1 MTMLA
6 KTETTTQLKASKMTT
21 ESTIKPSGGKKKQ
34 QKRKWLWIGIGITVL
49 LLIVIGVFGGKK
61 TPSIMVSTEKATVRT
76 ITQIVSATGKV
87 YPQIEVKL
95 APEVS
100 GEIVEMPV
108 KEGDFVKKGQLLFR
122 INPEVTKAQV
132 EQASASLAA
141 AKAQSLQAKAQ
152 LLLREDELR
161 RAKELYPQKLIS
173 ESEYLTAVTNAEV
186 AKANYEAS
194 LFDIQRL
201 ESQLRQQRE
210 NLSRTTVYSPMNGNV
225 TLLTSKLGERVVG
238 TSMMTGTEVMRV
250 ADLSEM
256 EVRIDVNENDIVTVK
271 NGDTAR
277 ITVDA
282 YANQKFTGIVYEI
295 ANTAKTTGAGTQEQ
309 VTNFEVKIRLIDHQG
324 KLRPGMSA
332 NADIETETATN
343 VLTVPIQSV
352 TVRNIEQG
360 LSAEEIAEQR
370 EMQDMQS
377 GDNTSASA
385 KNQAQQAR
393 ADREKLSRVVF
404 VKEGDIVRMK
414 KVETGIADNAY
425 MHIKSGLKEGEEV
438 VSGPYRAI
446 SRELKDSTKVASE
459 ITMMKK

>member
-1 MTMLA
+1 MLA
-6 KTETTTQLKASKMTT
+6 ETETTTQLKASKMTT
-21 ESTIKPSGGKKKQ
+21 ETPMKTGSKKKQ
-34 QKRKWLWIGIGITVL
+34 AQRKWLFIGIGATLL
-49 LLIVIGVFGGKK
+49 LLIVIAVFSGKK
-61 TPSIMVSTEKATVRT
+61 APMTVVSTEKVTVRT
-76 ITQIVSATGKV
+76 ITQLVSATGKI
-87 YPQIEVKL
+87 YPQTEIKL

-100 GEIVEMPV
+100 GEIVELPV
-108 KEGDFVKKGQLLFR
+108 KDGDPVKKGQLLFR

-132 EQASASLAA
+132 EQAASSLSS

-161 RAKELYPQKLIS
+161 RAKELYKQKLIS
-173 ESEYLTAVTNAEV
+173 ESDYITATTNAEV
-186 AKANYEAS
+186 AKATYEAS

-210 NLSRTTVYSPMNGNV
+210 NLSRTTVYAPMNGNI
-225 TLLTSKLGERVVG
+225 TLLNSKLGERVVG
-238 TSMMTGTEVMRV
+238 TSVMTGTEVMRI

-256 EVRIDVNENDIVTVK
+256 EVRVDVNENDIVMVK
-271 NGDTAR
+271 KGDTAR

-282 YANQKFTGIVYEI
+282 YPNQKFTGVVYEI

-332 NADIETETATN
+332 NADIETETAVN

-352 TVRNIEQG
+352 TVRNIDEG
-360 LSAEEIAEQR
+360 LSAEEVAEQR
-370 EMQDMQS
+370 EMKEMQS
-377 GDNTSASA
+377 GDNTSSSA
-385 KNQAQQAR
+385 KSQALQAR

-414 KVETGIADNAY
+414 KVVTGIADNAY

-446 SRELKDSTKVASE
+446 SRELKDSTKVSSE
-459 ITMMKK
+459 ISMMKK